1 MVIKEKV
8 QVYLSEN
15 ATKYVDAK
23 IKELNIDVSRSMMI
37 NGLIE
42 QMIKDGKQYGESR
55 KGNC

>member
-42 QMIKDGKQYGESR
+42 QMIKDGK
-55 KGNC
+55 